1 MSSIVIRRQSVDAQV
16 RGSEALALD
25 VQRRLADVCAG
36 ALPRAIEDAVRGMD
50 VDGRHLRIDRLNVEV
65 VVPTPEE
72 LEFRLVGEVGSS
84 VREALFRGP
93 EIDTFGTGPHTGE
106 PTSSPASEL
115 PDGSPHQITEL
126 SASDEIDDALSSF
139 LQNGRLPWWFRLPAG
154 AALETHLVEVWNKV
168 RGSHPPAFPLT
179 RTALAEVGARI
190 RLLSQFSPGFVTALL
205 DTLSPGASRVVVDAL
220 TILDVPG
227 PLPTPD
233 QAERTVWLRALEMA
247 AAGIAATTGEL
258 LRSAEKPDAPSRPA
272 TEDQAV
278 HSPHKGEHVEVSGA
292 APDGPWRDIAQA
304 PGPESIRDGNEQTGA
319 TSDPTRAELASGI
332 DKQSGAD
339 LEEGIFVDNA
349 GVVLLHPFLPRFFEG
364 LGVASDDRLLD
375 PDRALSLLH
384 HLATGELT
392 APEHRLTLGKVLCGL
407 PLDMPVTDVV
417 LDEEE
422 FEETDALLTAVIG
435 HWSALGGT
443 SPDGLRGEFL
453 TRDGL
458 LRRRPGDNW
467 ELRVETR
474 ASDILLAHLPWGI
487 SQVRLPW
494 MRTPL
499 LVEWG

>member
-1 MSSIVIRRQSVDAQV
+1 M
-16 RGSEALALD
+16 
-25 VQRRLADVCAG
+25 
-36 ALPRAIEDAVRGMD
+36 
-50 VDGRHLRIDRLNVEV
+50 
-65 VVPTPEE
+65 
-72 LEFRLVGEVGSS
+72 
-84 VREALFRGP
+84 
-93 EIDTFGTGPHTGE
+93 
-106 PTSSPASEL
+106 
-115 PDGSPHQITEL
+115 
-126 SASDEIDDALSSF
+126 
-139 LQNGRLPWWFRLPAG
+139 
-154 AALETHLVEVWNKV
+154 
-168 RGSHPPAFPLT
+168 
-179 RTALAEVGARI
+179 
-190 RLLSQFSPGFVTALL
+190 
-205 DTLSPGASRVVVDAL
+205 
-220 TILDVPG
+220 
-227 PLPTPD
+227 
-233 QAERTVWLRALEMA
+233 
-247 AAGIAATTGEL
+247 
-258 LRSAEKPDAPSRPA
+258 
-272 TEDQAV
+272 
-278 HSPHKGEHVEVSGA
+278 
-292 APDGPWRDIAQA
+292 
-304 PGPESIRDGNEQTGA
+304 
-319 TSDPTRAELASGI
+319 
-332 DKQSGAD
+332 
-339 LEEGIFVDNA
+339 
-349 GVVLLHPFLPRFFEG
+349 LLHPFLPRFFEG